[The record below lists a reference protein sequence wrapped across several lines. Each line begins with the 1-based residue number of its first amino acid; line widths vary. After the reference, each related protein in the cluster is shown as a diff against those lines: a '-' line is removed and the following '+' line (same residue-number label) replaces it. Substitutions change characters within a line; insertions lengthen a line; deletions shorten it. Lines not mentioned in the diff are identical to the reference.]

1 MVNGQDCSIDVRGDG
16 GCIIISPTTYLVDQ
30 ERKAYKWLKPLTS
43 KQDLLACPSWLID
56 ILNNHSKQTGNA
68 LVPLRKKPRLDMTSV
83 ECHHLLGQVE
93 KIMTCSIGKTWT
105 RINGFDF
112 APVDRSIGCPTCPH
126 KHFSNN
132 WCMRCVVGDI
142 FTINNYSTKC
152 SIKVYGWETHPIIQK
167 LLAHPNVDDPYVD
180 LLVAREQSLGRG
192 LSHDG
197 RSFYEFDGICW
208 AQVEDIAIMQSVR
221 VLGYEIMAKL
231 VFVLKKSLPANNKP
245 TNDDERKLADQIKQ
259 FTIARGYVQKAGNVR
274 SITDSAKQLLYD
286 RDFAAKLDTNPDLLA
301 CQNGVLDLTTGELR
315 EGRPD
320 DNLSKKIAVDYRGL
334 DLDTPD
340 IDRFMWSVFEDQE
353 VVSYLQMLLGYA
365 ITGHMRE
372 ELWVIMYGSGSNGK
386 SILNNLI
393 KGVMGDSHVSMDK
406 ACLIKSARPAGK
418 NDPTP
423 YIAALHGKRVAVCD
437 EIPEDATIDDDIVK
451 RATTQTMLTARY
463 LNANPFS
470 FNPQHFSILLTNHK
484 PKVNV
489 TDDGILRRT
498 LLCPFGMKFKHAFE
512 LDDND
517 PSHRLIDTHL
527 SRKLSEP
534 EQLEQMLVWMV
545 KGAVKWHQQGLPEPP
560 SRMRDAKAAFVEEND
575 ILGAFIQEFCNI
587 DPAASISTSAF
598 KQAFEANMN
607 TKMTAQALAG
617 QMKIKGYK
625 REQQTYGRRARVFQ
639 GINLADENMIT

>member
-1 MVNGQDCSIDVRGDG
+1 MSNQNTKCRAEASRLASIKVATTGLTISFQDGKKKLGFPRGWQQAHADTCITTLFEKQHTGLALVTGDGSDVLAVDLDVAKQKDVDRNIADGMLLWSDLLNKHGELPACTPIQETGSGGRHILFSLSGSLSAVSAKSRAKIMVNGQDCSIDVRGDG
-16 GCIIISPTTYLVDQ
+16 GCIIISPTTYMVDQ

-56 ILNNHSKQTGNA
+56 ILNDHSKQTGKEM
-68 LVPLRKKPRLDMTSV
+68 VPLRKKPRLDVTSV
-83 ECHHLLGQVE
+83 NCHHLLRQVE
-93 KIMTCSIGKTWT
+93 EIMTCSIGKTWK

-112 APVDRSIGCPTCPH
+112 APVDRSIGCPICSCGEPH
-126 KHFSNN
+126 MSNN

-142 FTINNYSTKC
+142 FTISNYSTSC

-208 AQVEDIAIMQSVR
+208 AQVEDIAVMQSVR

-245 TNDDERKLADQIKQ
+245 TNDDERKLADQVKQ
-259 FTIARGYVQKAGNVR
+259 FKIARGYVQKAGNVR

-286 RDFAAKLDTNPDLLA
+286 REFAAKLDTNPDLLA

-320 DNLSKKIAVDYRGL
+320 DNLSKKIAVDYKGL

-340 IDRFMWSVFEDQE
+340 IDRFMWSVFEDKE

-393 KGVMGDSHVSMDK
+393 KGVMGDSHVTMDK

-418 NDPTP
+418 TILHPTLQP
-423 YIAALHGKRVAVCD
+423 SMGRGLLS
-437 EIPEDATIDDDIVK
+437 ATK
-451 RATTQTMLTARY
+451 SQRMQPLTM
-463 LNANPFS
+463 
-470 FNPQHFSILLTNHK
+470 
-484 PKVNV
+484 
-489 TDDGILRRT
+489 T
-498 LLCPFGMKFKHAFE
+498 LSSEQP
-512 LDDND
+512 
-517 PSHRLIDTHL
+517 HR
-527 SRKLSEP
+527 P
-534 EQLEQMLVWMV
+534 
-545 KGAVKWHQQGLPEPP
+545 
-560 SRMRDAKAAFVEEND
+560 
-575 ILGAFIQEFCNI
+575 C
-587 DPAASISTSAF
+587 
-598 KQAFEANMN
+598 
-607 TKMTAQALAG
+607 
-617 QMKIKGYK
+617 
-625 REQQTYGRRARVFQ
+625 
-639 GINLADENMIT
+639 